1 MTEVQIINSM
11 LAVVGESPV
20 TSAESQHPSV
30 VSARN
35 VLARV
40 NDAEQ
45 SRGWYFNTERDR
57 ILLPN
62 SVGEILIP
70 PDTLYIDSEDPNDE
84 LVPRGRVLWDNKNFT
99 TIINREVRVRRI
111 ARIAYEDLP
120 PVAADYIRICAVYE
134 FFVEEDGEGSK
145 YTALLSSKAAAY
157 EVLRAKHV
165 SHKGK
170 NALRSP
176 QALSVMYPFH
186 TRNWR
191 YR

>member
-11 LAVVGESPV
+11 LAAVGESPV

-45 SRGWYFNTERDR
+45 SKGWYFNTERNR
-57 ILLPN
+57 TLLPN

-70 PDTLYIDSEDPNDE
+70 PDTLYIDSEDPQDE
-84 LVPRGRVLWDNKNFT
+84 LVSRGRVLWDNKNFT
-99 TIINREVRVRRI
+99 TIINRAVQVRRI

-120 PVAADYIRICAVYE
+120 PVAAEYIRICAVYE

-145 YTALLSSKAAAY
+145 YTALLTTKQAAY
-157 EVLRAKHV
+157 EALRGKHI

-170 NALRSP
+170 NALLGP
-176 QALSVMYPFH
+176 QALSVMYPFR